1 MESTS
6 LVYLFN
12 EITTHG
18 VVQRYSIANIDCCA
32 MYLLVVWKRVFV
44 KQPRIRNL
52 SVGHETAT
60 Y

>member
-6 LVYLFN
+6 LCLFN

-18 VVQRYSIANIDCCA
+18 VVQRYSTACCVENNIHIEA
-32 MYLLVVWKRVFV
+32 Q

-52 SVGHETAT
+52 SVEHETAT